1 MVYIPKKSHRVL
13 YFFMVLLGA
22 TPLCNVIAQPQLSQA
37 AVGGAYYYA
46 VVKGQDTFPLVWLPE
61 VHVYASSKMSPQQK
75 AEYNRLRYNVM
86 KVYPYAIT
94 AAYVLQD
101 VDQELASKRT
111 KKERKAYLKSKE
123 QEMKARF
130 KDELQNLTMTQG
142 LILVKLINRQ
152 TGRDC
157 YSIIKELR
165 GGFNARVSQT
175 IATLFD
181 NNLKSMYDP
190 YGADSQIEA
199 IVQEIEAK
207 DFYQYQKKSAANFP

>member
-1 MVYIPKKSHRVL
+1 MYIHKIT
-13 YFFMVLLGA
+13 YGLLALILALPGLN
-22 TPLCNVIAQPQLSQA
+22 PLASAQTQSSA
-37 AVGGAYYYA
+37 DYAGAYYYA

-61 VHVYASSKMSPQQK
+61 VRVYASSRMSAQER
-75 AEYNRLRYNVM
+75 ANYNRLRYNVM

-101 VDQELASKRT
+101 VDHELASKRT
-111 KKERKAYLKSKE
+111 KKDRKAYLKSKE
-123 QEMKARF
+123 NEMKARF
-130 KDELQNLTMTQG
+130 KNELQDLTMTQG

-165 GGFNARVSQT
+165 GGFNARISQT
-175 IATLFD
+175 VATLFD
-181 NNLKSMYDP
+181 NNLKTQYEP

-207 DFYQYQKKSAANFP
+207 DYYQYQKKSSAPIP